1 MQTTALGAALILL
14 LVAASAS
21 AQQSSSMPSEVKTE
35 NTNAGPVL
43 ADTKGMTLYI
53 FDRDTTADKS
63 ACNGQCA
70 QNWPPVMAS
79 GDAKPTGDWT
89 LITRHDG
96 SKQWAP
102 KGTPLHTWSKDA
114 KPGDTTGERFNHVWH
129 VAKP

>member
-14 LVAASAS
+14 LVAANAS
-21 AQQSSSMPSEVKTE
+21 AQQSSSMPSGVKTE
-35 NTNAGPVL
+35 NTSAGPVL
-43 ADTKGMTLYI
+43 ADTKGMTFYI

-89 LITRHDG
+89 VITRDDG
-96 SKQWAP
+96 SKQWAH
-102 KGTPLHTWSKDA
+102 KGKPLYTWSKDT
-114 KPGDTTGERFNHVWH
+114 KPGDTTGDGFNNVWH